1 MIGRMA
7 PSLLIVDD
15 HATFRGLA
23 HILFEAAGYDV
34 TGEAADGE
42 AALEQVRRLRPDVV
56 LLDVQLP
63 GIDGFEVA
71 SRLSRQASP
80 PLVVLTSTRAA
91 RDYGNRLLEA
101 PVRGF
106 IRKDELSGDAL
117 AALVGG
123 G

>member
-1 MIGRMA
+1 MIGRMT

-15 HATFRGLA
+15 HATFRRLA
-23 HILFEAAGYDV
+23 HALLEAAGYDV
-34 TGEAADGE
+34 TEAADGE
-42 AALEQVRRLRPDVV
+42 AALEQVRRLHPDIV

-80 PLVVLTSTRAA
+80 PVVVLTSSRTA
-91 RDYGNRLLEA
+91 RDYGSRLLEA

-117 AALVGG
+117 AALVADG
-123 G
+123 